1 MRKLIS
7 ALFALVAFVTVGA
20 TAIAASQG
28 TPDEAKALVEK
39 AITVIKSEGKDKAF
53 AAFNSP
59 TGGYVDRDLYV
70 FVYDLEGT
78 VISHGGNNALIG
90 KSLFNLKDAD
100 GKTFVQEFVSVA
112 KGQGEGW
119 VDYKWVNPTTRKVE
133 SKTSFIK
140 RHGDMLVGVGV
151 YKG

>member
-1 MRKLIS
+1 MRKWTS
-7 ALFALVAFVTVGA
+7 ALFAFVALIVVAA
-20 TAIAASQG
+20 TAGASGKG
-28 TPDEAKALVEK
+28 TPDEAKALVDR
-39 AITVIKSEGKDKAF
+39 AITAIKTEGKEKAF

-90 KSLFNLKDAD
+90 KSLINLKDAD
-100 GKTFVQEFVSVA
+100 GKLFVQEFVRVA
-112 KGQGEGW
+112 KGKGEGW
-119 VDYKWVNPTTRKVE
+119 VDYKWVNPTTKKVE
-133 SKTSFIK
+133 DKTSFIK

>member
-1 MRKLIS
+1 MI
-7 ALFALVAFVTVGA
+7 A
-20 TAIAASQG
+20 TADAGPQG
-28 TPDEAKALVEK
+28 TQDEAKVLVEK
-39 AITVIKSEGKDKAF
+39 AITAIKAEGKDKAF

-59 TGGYVDRDLYV
+59 TGGFVDRDLYV

-90 KSLFNLKDAD
+90 KSLVNLKDAD
-100 GKTFVQEFVSVA
+100 GKTFVQDFVRVA
-112 KGQGEGW
+112 KGPGEGW
-119 VDYKWVNPTTRKVE
+119 VDYKWVNPTTKKVE

-140 RHGDMLVGVGV
+140 RHGEMLVGVGV

>member
-1 MRKLIS
+1 MRKWTS
-7 ALFALVAFVTVGA
+7 ALFAFVALLVVAA
-20 TAIAASQG
+20 TAGASSKG
-28 TPDEAKALVEK
+28 TPDEAKALVDR
-39 AITVIKSEGKDKAF
+39 AISAIKSEGKDKAF

-70 FVYDLEGT
+70 FVYDLEGA

-90 KSLFNLKDAD
+90 KSLVNLKDAD
-100 GKTFVQEFVSVA
+100 GKLFVQEFVTVA
-112 KGQGEGW
+112 KGKGEGW
-119 VDYKWVNPTTRKVE
+119 VDYKWVNPTTKKVE
-133 SKTSFIK
+133 DKTSFIK